1 MASWFGDEIA
11 GQRTA
16 SGATCDPDQLTAA
29 HRNLPFGSKVLVT
42 NLSNGKE
49 VVVTITDRGPYAR
62 GRLIDLSRA
71 AAEEIGLK
79 SQGHGEVSLALVS
92 N

>member
-11 GQRTA
+11 GQPTA
-16 SGATCDPDQLTAA
+16 SGAPCDPDSLTAA
-29 HRNLPFGSKVLVT
+29 HRDLPFGSRVRVT
-42 NLSNGKE
+42 NLSNGKT

-71 AAEEIGLK
+71 AAEQIGLRARGRG
-79 SQGHGEVSLALVS
+79 QVSLALLGD
-92 N
+92 